1 MAERRKS
8 AESQADT
15 VVSPPILIRTLPHRE
30 RHPGGEPPSEDTIA
44 MPRPTA
50 AQLAYG
56 SCTVIFST
64 LAMLLLSQT
73 SSGLGIALITL
84 SALALG
90 LLVAVTVPLPTPTPS
105 AAAPT
110 PAPAPAP
117 VERVPV
123 QRETASVSAAAA
135 PEPVREPAGP

>member
-1 MAERRKS
+1 M
-8 AESQADT
+8 
-15 VVSPPILIRTLPHRE
+15 
-30 RHPGGEPPSEDTIA
+30 A

-73 SSGLGIALITL
+73 SSGAGIAVI
-84 SALALG
+84 SVAALALG
-90 LLVAVTVPLPTPTPS
+90 LLVAMTVPLPGKRP
-105 AAAPT
+105 AAVEQPAPREPLRASL

-117 VERVPV
+117 
-123 QRETASVSAAAA
+123 
-135 PEPVREPAGP
+135 EPVRERAAS